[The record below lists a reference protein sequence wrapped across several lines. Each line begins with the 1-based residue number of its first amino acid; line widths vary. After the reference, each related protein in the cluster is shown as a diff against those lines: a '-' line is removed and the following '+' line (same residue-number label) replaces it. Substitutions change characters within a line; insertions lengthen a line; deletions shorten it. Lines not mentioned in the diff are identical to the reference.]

1 MSENKRRDFLRGRF
15 SDRDG
20 ALRPPWSLA
29 ESDFLDA
36 CTRGGDCVRA
46 CPTHI
51 LVAGD
56 GGYPIVDFTRGECTF
71 CGDCATRCASGALR
85 RAEGKAPWSARAVIG
100 ERCLARQKIECRVCG
115 EQCAAG
121 AIRFPPLIG
130 GMAQPVLDQ
139 ERCTGCG
146 ACLAPCPTQAIAIA
160 LPA

>member
-15 SDRDG
+15 SDGSG

-36 CTRGGDCVRA
+36 CTRCGDCVRA

-85 RAEGKAPWSARAVIG
+85 RAEGKAPWSARAVIS

-121 AIRFPPLIG
+121 AIRFSPLIG